1 MEKKGKVSMRERESE
16 IKKVSERQRN
26 GIKCRKDTIRK
37 QVVRKEKVS
46 MIDRQR
52 DSENEGTTGL

>member
-1 MEKKGKVSMRERESE
+1 MKKKGKVSMRERESE

-46 MIDRQR
+46 MIDRQ
-52 DSENEGTTGL
+52 